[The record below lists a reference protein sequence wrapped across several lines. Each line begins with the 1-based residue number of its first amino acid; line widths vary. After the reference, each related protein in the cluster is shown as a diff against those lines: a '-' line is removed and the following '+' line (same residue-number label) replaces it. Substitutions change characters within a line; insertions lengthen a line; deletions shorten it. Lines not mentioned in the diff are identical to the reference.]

1 MELFELFAIFSSLG
15 CIIMGIA
22 IIYYN
27 PDKDSVTGGV
37 MSIIAGLLVFPAIM
51 IVGLLLIMGFIVLII
66 QIPTKLI
73 MEFKKRNK
81 T

>member
-27 PDKDSVTGGV
+27 PDKDSITGGV
-37 MSIIAGLLVFPAIM
+37 MSIIAGLFVYPAVM
-51 IVGLLLIMGFIVLII
+51 IVSLLLIMGVLVII
-66 QIPTKLI
+66 AQIPTYLI

-81 T
+81 I